1 MGFLERYF
9 PMLPKGGYQHGA
21 KLNGYE
27 PAMVQLSRM
36 CLCATVSQYAS
47 NKLLRIKQLI
57 AAYGEDGCAD
67 YIWSH
72 YAYAMDHFMQY
83 KVIGKDYNRKYSFFQ
98 NVLSSVR
105 SVHNYVDSRYKR
117 RYGRGLCSLNQM
129 VGHEDSQ
136 TEWTNILTSRD
147 RPKTLSYGC
156 RRKSDDEL
164 MTVLEDQEEL
174 QCGFY
179 S

>member
-1 MGFLERYF
+1 MRFLERYF
-9 PMLPKGGYQHGA
+9 PMLPKGGYQHEA
-21 KLNGYE
+21 KLNSYE

-36 CLCATVSQYAS
+36 CLCATVSQYVS

-57 AAYGEDGCAD
+57 AAYGEEATAD

-72 YAYAMDHFMQY
+72 YAYAMAHFLKY
-83 KVIGKDYNRKYSFFQ
+83 KVIGKDYNRKYNFFQ

-117 RYGRGLCSLNQM
+117 RYGCGLDSLNDM
-129 VGHEDSQ
+129 VGNGDGTVERI
-136 TEWTNILTSRD
+136 NILTSKD
-147 RPKTLSYGC
+147 KPKTLSYGSH
-156 RRKSDDEL
+156 RKSDDEL
-164 MTVLEDQEEL
+164 MTVLEDAEEL
-174 QCGFY
+174 ECGFY

>member
-9 PMLPKGGYQHGA
+9 PMLPKDGYMHNAQ
-21 KLNGYE
+21 LNSTE

-36 CLCATVSQYAS
+36 CLCATVSQYVS

-57 AAYGEDGCAD
+57 AAYGEEATAD

-72 YAYAMDHFMQY
+72 YAYAMAHFMRY
-83 KVIGKDYNRKYSFFQ
+83 KVMGRDYNRKFSFFQ

-117 RYGRGLCSLNQM
+117 RYGCGLSSLNDM
-129 VGHEDSQ
+129 IGHDGST
-136 TEWTNILTSRD
+136 TEHINILTSRD
-147 RPKTLSYGC
+147 KPKTLSYGSH
-156 RRKSDDEL
+156 RKSDDEL
-164 MTVLEDQEEL
+164 MTVLEDAEEME
-174 QCGFY
+174 CGFY

>member
-9 PMLPKGGYQHGA
+9 PMLPDKYIHQQ
-21 KLNGYE
+21 KLNSYE
-27 PAMVQLSRM
+27 PAMTQLSRM
-36 CLCATVSQYAS
+36 CLCATVSQYVS
-47 NKLLRIKQLI
+47 HKLLRIKQLI
-57 AAYGEDGCAD
+57 AAYGEEATAD

-72 YAYAMDHFMQY
+72 YAYAMAHFMQY
-83 KVIGKDYNRKYSFFQ
+83 KVIGKDYNRNFSFFQ

-117 RYGRGLCSLNQM
+117 RYGCGIVSLNEM
-129 VGHEDSQ
+129 VGNGDSR
-136 TEWTNILTSRD
+136 TERINILTSRD
-147 RPKTLSYGC
+147 KPKTLSYGSH
-156 RRKSDDEL
+156 RKSDDDL
-164 MTVLEDQEEL
+164 MTVLEDEEEL